1 MNLPPRDSK
10 GRFISY
16 KECTKRQCKQVRS
29 ELVETQAK
37 LSKSSAKITHLQS
50 TLNKES
56 KSWITPAGIFFAF
69 LALVL
74 MIAIIFEKTSE

>member
-16 KECTKRQCKQVRS
+16 KECTKKRCKQVRS

-56 KSWITPAGIFFAF
+56 N
-69 LALVL
+69 
-74 MIAIIFEKTSE
+74 